1 MSFMLIVLVIFII
14 IIAFIHYSGPRL
26 EDETLRTIAETL
38 NEELPELIKGKT
50 GFVLSNNVKIWYE
63 LISPTTPAKGVICLL
78 MSNAADALMWPPSFI
93 NQFTSAGFEV
103 LRFDYRGTGQSDWMV
118 NWSKKN
124 AYSLYDMAS
133 DVKSIIDAL
142 DISRIHLFGFS
153 LGGMIAQEVAI
164 NYPDRVLS
172 LTLLMTSGDA
182 TDSTMKVFSM
192 RYLISSFI
200 KSIPIMRYRII
211 GGERNLIIERILR
224 MKLALGDHSFD
235 VNETAQQVLYNLR
248 KRKGINI
255 KAVFQ
260 HLRAVAIS
268 GSRYDKLKSLKLPT
282 LVIHGT
288 NDEILPLEHGEKLV
302 ELIPNAKFIW
312 LDDVGHVFPVPNM
325 DTIVTKVIENM
336 SALTIVST

>member
-1 MSFMLIVLVIFII
+1 MSIMLIGLVIFISI
-14 IIAFIHYSGPRL
+14 IVFILYSGPRL
-26 EDETLRTIAETL
+26 EHETLRIIDETL

-63 LISPTTPAKGVICLL
+63 LISPTIPAKGVVCLL

-93 NQFTSAGFEV
+93 NRFTSAGFEV

-118 NWSKKN
+118 DWSKKN
-124 AYSLYDMAS
+124 AYSLYDMAI
-133 DVKSIIDAL
+133 DVKSIIDTL
-142 DISRIHLFGFS
+142 DISRVHLFGFS

-172 LTLLMTSGDA
+172 LTLLMTTGDA

-192 RYLISSFI
+192 RHFISSFI
-200 KSIPIMRYRII
+200 RSIPIMKYRII
-211 GGERNLIIERILR
+211 GGERNLIIERILK
-224 MKLALGDHSFD
+224 MKLVLDDNSFD
-235 VNETAQQVLYNLR
+235 VKETAQQVLYDLR
-248 KRKGINI
+248 KRRGINI

-260 HLRAVAIS
+260 HFRAVSIS

-282 LVIHGT
+282 LIIHGT
-288 NDEILPLEHGEKLV
+288 NDEMIPLEHGKKLV

-312 LDDVGHVFPVPNM
+312 LDGVGHVFPIPNM
-325 DTIVTKVIENM
+325 DAIVTKVIENM
-336 SALTIVST
+336 SALTTAST

>member
-1 MSFMLIVLVIFII
+1 MSFMLIVSVIFII

-26 EDETLRTIAETL
+26 EDETLRIIDETL

-63 LISPTTPAKGVICLL
+63 LISPTTPAKGVVCLL
-78 MSNAADALMWPPSFI
+78 MSNAADALIWPPSFI
-93 NQFTSAGFEV
+93 NQFTSAGFAV

-124 AYSLYDMAS
+124 AYSLYDMAI

-235 VNETAQQVLYNLR
+235 VKETAQQVLYDLR

>member
-26 EDETLRTIAETL
+26 EDETLRIIDETL
-38 NEELPELIKGKT
+38 SEELPELIKGKT

-93 NQFTSAGFEV
+93 NRFTTAGFEV

-118 NWSKKN
+118 NWRKKN
-124 AYSLYDMAS
+124 AYSLYDMAI
-133 DVKSIIDAL
+133 DVKSVIDAL

-172 LTLLMTSGDA
+172 LTLLMTTGDA

-192 RYLISSFI
+192 RHLISSFI
-200 KSIPIMRYRII
+200 KSIPMMRYRII
-211 GGERNLIIERILR
+211 GGERNLIIERILK
-224 MKLALGDHSFD
+224 MKLVLGDDSFD
-235 VNETAQQVLYNLR
+235 VKETAQQVLYDLR
-248 KRKGINI
+248 NRRGINI

-260 HLRAVAIS
+260 HIRAVAIS
-268 GSRYDKLKSLKLPT
+268 GSRYDKLKGIKIPT
-282 LVIHGT
+282 LIIHGT
-288 NDEILPLEHGEKLV
+288 NDEILPLEHGKKLL
-302 ELIPNAKFIW
+302 ELIPNAKSIW
-312 LDDVGHVFPVPNM
+312 LEGVGHVFPVPNM
-325 DTIVTKVIENM
+325 DETLVKVIEHM
-336 SALTIVST
+336 GALTTGST

>member
-1 MSFMLIVLVIFII
+1 LSFIIVVLVIFIS
-14 IIAFIHYSGPRL
+14 IIAFIHYSGPRI
-26 EDETLRTIAETL
+26 EYETLRIIDETL

-93 NQFTSAGFEV
+93 KRFTSAGFEV
-103 LRFDYRGTGQSDWMV
+103 LRFDYRGTGQSDWMA
-118 NWSKKN
+118 NWSKEN
-124 AYSLYDMAS
+124 AYSLYDMAT

-142 DISRIHLFGFS
+142 DISRVHLFGFS

-172 LTLLMTSGDA
+172 LTLLMTTGDA
-182 TDSTMKVFSM
+182 TDSTMKVFSLKH
-192 RYLISSFI
+192 LISSFI

-211 GGERNLIIERILR
+211 GGERNLIIERILK
-224 MKLALGDHSFD
+224 MQLVLGDNSID
-235 VNETAQQVLYNLR
+235 VKETAQQVLYDLR

-260 HLRAVAIS
+260 HFRAVAIS
-268 GSRYDKLKSLKLPT
+268 GSRYDKLKRVNLPT
-282 LVIHGT
+282 LIIHGT
-288 NDEILPLEHGEKLV
+288 NDEIFPLEHGKKLV
-302 ELIPNAKFIW
+302 ELIPNAEIIW
-312 LDDVGHVFPVPNM
+312 LDGVGHIFPFPNM
-325 DTIVTKVIENM
+325 DALITKVIENM
-336 SALTIVST
+336 SALTIAST

>member
-1 MSFMLIVLVIFII
+1 MLIGLVIFIS
-14 IIAFIHYSGPRL
+14 IIAFIFYSGPRL
-26 EDETLRTIAETL
+26 EDETIRIIDETL

-63 LISPTTPAKGVICLL
+63 LLSPTTPEKGVICLL
-78 MSNAADALMWPPSFI
+78 MSNAADALQWPPSFI
-93 NQFTSAGFEV
+93 NRLTSAGFEV

-124 AYSLYDMAS
+124 AYSLHDMAI

-172 LTLLMTSGDA
+172 LTLLMTTGDA
-182 TDSTMKVFSM
+182 TDSTMKVFST

-200 KSIPIMRYRII
+200 RSIPILRYRII
-211 GGERNLIIERILR
+211 GGERNLIIERILK
-224 MKLALGDHSFD
+224 MKLVLGDNRFD
-235 VNETAQQVLYNLR
+235 VKETAQQVLYDLR
-248 KRKGINI
+248 KRRGINI
-255 KAVFQ
+255 KAIFQ
-260 HLRAVAIS
+260 HFRAVAIS
-268 GSRYDKLKSLKLPT
+268 GSRYDRLKRLNLPT

-288 NDEILPLEHGEKLV
+288 NDQIFPLEHGKKLV

-312 LDDVGHVFPVPNM
+312 LDGVGHVLPIPNM
-325 DTIVTKVIENM
+325 DAIMTEVIENM
-336 SALTIVST
+336 STLPTASN

>member
-26 EDETLRTIAETL
+26 EDETLRIIDETL
-38 NEELPELIKGKT
+38 SEELPELIKGKT

-93 NQFTSAGFEV
+93 NRFTTAGFEV

-118 NWSKKN
+118 NWRKKN
-124 AYSLYDMAS
+124 AYSLYDMAI
-133 DVKSIIDAL
+133 DVKSVIDAL

-172 LTLLMTSGDA
+172 LTLLMTTGDA

-192 RYLISSFI
+192 RHLISSFI
-200 KSIPIMRYRII
+200 KSIPMMRYRII
-211 GGERNLIIERILR
+211 GGERNLIIERILK
-224 MKLALGDHSFD
+224 MKLVLGDDSFD
-235 VNETAQQVLYNLR
+235 VKETAQQVLYDLR
-248 KRKGINI
+248 NRRGINI

-260 HLRAVAIS
+260 HIRAVAIS
-268 GSRYDKLKSLKLPT
+268 GSRYDKLKGIKIPT
-282 LVIHGT
+282 LIIHGT
-288 NDEILPLEHGEKLV
+288 NDEILPLEHGKKLL
-302 ELIPNAKFIW
+302 ELIPNAKSIW
-312 LDDVGHVFPVPNM
+312 LEGVGHVFPVPNM
-325 DTIVTKVIENM
+325 DETLVKVIEHM
-336 SALTIVST
+336 GALTTRST

>member
-1 MSFMLIVLVIFII
+1 MSIMLIGLVILISIIVFII
-14 IIAFIHYSGPRL
+14 YSGSRL
-26 EDETLRTIAETL
+26 DHETLRIIDETLS
-38 NEELPELIKGKT
+38 EELPELIKGKT

-63 LISPTTPAKGVICLL
+63 LISPTTPAKGVVCLL

-118 NWSKKN
+118 DWSKKN
-124 AYSLYDMAS
+124 AYSLYDMAI

-142 DISRIHLFGFS
+142 NISRVHLFGFS

-172 LTLLMTSGDA
+172 LTLLMTTGDA

-192 RYLISSFI
+192 RYFISSFI
-200 KSIPIMRYRII
+200 KSIPIMKYRII

-224 MKLALGDHSFD
+224 MKLVLDDNSFD
-235 VNETAQQVLYNLR
+235 VKETAQQVLYDSR
-248 KRKGINI
+248 KRRGINI

-260 HLRAVAIS
+260 HFRAVAIS
-268 GSRYDKLKSLKLPT
+268 GSRYDKLQSLKLPT
-282 LVIHGT
+282 LIIHGT
-288 NDEILPLEHGEKLV
+288 NDEIFPLEHGEKLV

-312 LDDVGHVFPVPNM
+312 LDGVGHVFPIPNM
-325 DTIVTKVIENM
+325 DAIIAKVIEN
-336 SALTIVST
+336 INQCC